1 MLLRDVPK
9 HPAYVVFH
17 DAYDNG
23 AMDVWPAESLLSA
36 TVTATARQESLE
48 AMSQDECGIWRAYE
62 KLPHKRVFKFHTR

>member
-23 AMDVWPAESLLSA
+23 AMDVWPAESLDAAYDKAALKHFGRF
-36 TVTATARQESLE
+36 ARTN
-48 AMSQDECGIWRAYE
+48 
-62 KLPHKRVFKFHTR
+62 F